1 MRIGHDRA
9 PGAMPGALRRLRS
22 GLTLLS
28 LLQCLLAAIALSTA
42 TLFFALFAF
51 GNKMHLLAEG
61 FGDALGNNNLVE
73 ATKQLINGLAV
84 ASFYSHISGISTH
97 AGDSPGAEEQPVH
110 LPPAQHYGAI
120 CACTAC
126 TSFSIHARSGSRNL
140 DAKPRNRH
148 MPCPFAY
155 SQLPPSQP
163 YSMPCRRRS
172 AWRRVSVSISSVIR
186 LTAAFNTSF
195 VIA

>member
-1 MRIGHDRA
+1 MRIGQDRA
-9 PGAMPGALRRLRS
+9 PGAMPGALRQLRS

-28 LLQCLLAAIALSTA
+28 LLQCLLAAITLSTA
-42 TLFFALFAF
+42 TLLFALFAF

-84 ASFYSHISGISTH
+84 ASFYSHISGLSTH

-126 TSFSIHARSGSRNL
+126 TSFSIHPRSGSCNL
-140 DAKPRNRH
+140 DAKPFEDGERDED
-148 MPCPFAY
+148 
-155 SQLPPSQP
+155 
-163 YSMPCRRRS
+163 
-172 AWRRVSVSISSVIR
+172 VSH
-186 LTAAFNTSF
+186 A
-195 VIA
+195 